1 MSDQPKKENFR
12 SPLAV
17 AKWVTLGK
25 PDTKYK
31 AEGEYRVTLSLP
43 KDAPE
48 TVKFLAQLDGF
59 YAVAV
64 KAVKDKL
71 LSDPKT
77 KLKAKTLKTS
87 NAPYKADLDQEGYET
102 GNVLVSFK
110 AKASGV
116 RIDKKTGE
124 KFPWVFKPGMFDAK
138 GVPITK
144 ETSVWGGSKLRVSYQ
159 VSDYYVAA
167 SGEAGLSLKLQAVQI
182 IDLKTGGGRD
192 ASAYGFEEEE
202 GYSADSDS
210 AGATGN
216 GETPADGGDF

>member
-1 MSDQPKKENFR
+1 MSEQTKKENFR
-12 SPLAV
+12 SPLAI

-43 KDAPE
+43 KDATE
-48 TVKFLAQLDGF
+48 TVQFLAQLDGF

-87 NAPYKADLDQEGYET
+87 NAPYKADLDQEGNET
-102 GNVLVSFK
+102 GNVLVNFK
-110 AKASGV
+110 AKASGT
-116 RIDKKTGE
+116 KKDGT
-124 KFPWVFKPGMFDAK
+124 PWVFKPGMFDAK
-138 GVPITK
+138 GLPITK

-202 GYSADSDS
+202 GYSGESAHSDS

>member
-1 MSDQPKKENFR
+1 MSEQTKKENFKT
-12 SPLAV
+12 PIAI

-48 TVKFLAQLDGF
+48 TVKFLAQLDAF
-59 YAVAV
+59 YVVAV

-87 NAPYKADLDQEGYET
+87 NAPYKADLDQEGNET
-102 GNVLVSFK
+102 GNILVSFK

-116 RIDKKTGE
+116 KKDKS
-124 KFPWVFKPGMFDAK
+124 PWVFKPGMFDAK
-138 GVPITK
+138 GIPIAK

-182 IDLKTGGGRD
+182 LDLKTGGGRD

-202 GYSADSDS
+202 GYSGEAVNSGSTGD
-210 AGATGN
+210 AGDEAS
-216 GETPADGGDF
+216 ADGGDF